1 SAAAAAPANKRY
13 KGLSLMLNE
22 KTNADGSKSAIL
34 SNFSGQAVTANDI
47 LVKYT
52 WNGDVDL
59 NGKVDLADYFLV
71 DAGFIKQT
79 GGYRNGDLDLNGK
92 VGLADY
98 FLIDAAFIGQ
108 DAVLATKAPSPLQ
121 QLFSVKPVL

>member
-1 SAAAAAPANKRY
+1 
-13 KGLSLMLNE
+13 E

-79 GGYRNGDLDLNGK
+79 GGYRNGDLDFSGK
-92 VGLADY
+92 VDLADY
-98 FLIDAAFIGQ
+98 FLIDSAFIAQRGTLASTSLVAVPEPASLSLLALP
-108 DAVLATKAPSPLQ
+108 AVLL
-121 QLFSVKPVL
+121 LRRRR

>member
-47 LVKYT
+47 LIKYT

-59 NGKVDLADYFLV
+59 NGKVDLADYFL
-71 DAGFIKQT
+71 
-79 GGYRNGDLDLNGK
+79 
-92 VGLADY
+92 
-98 FLIDAAFIGQ
+98 IDAAFIGQ
-108 DAVLATKAPSPLQ
+108 DAVLAAKAPSPLQ
-121 QLFSVKPVL
+121 QLFSVKPLL